1 MSMKNAAMILAT
13 ALVAVPAAAQ
23 VATNSAEFSV
33 RRPTLTTT
41 SGEFSV
47 QRPTLLSA
55 GFDWVIEGD
64 DNRNSKVDLVYR
76 RKGDSEWKQAQP
88 LLRLQNEDVNAYPG
102 GGDPLQ
108 QRSGTLLM
116 RPVLQYK
123 VPNMF
128 SGSLLNL
135 EPGTEYEAK
144 LTLTDPDGVTG
155 ATEKTAQFRT
165 RSEPQPASGGNVY
178 HVYPWNYQGE
188 KQKPAFTG
196 LWAAYYMEARHADWN
211 IASPPRVKPGDTIL
225 VHAGVYKDNPE
236 LYGDGR
242 EGEGGTEAR
251 YGTQVD
257 GTYYLT
263 VDGTPDKP
271 IVIKAAGDG
280 EVIFDGGGNA
290 VLFNVMGGDYNY
302 FEGITVRNTD
312 VAFLTGLKRI
322 TGSNGF
328 TLKSSKI
335 ENVSRGVHNEWSGS
349 KDYYIADNV
358 FLGRHPKDKLMGWAG
373 ERWSKFPGYP
383 EKITGP
389 NGSEF
394 AVKVYGQ
401 GHVVAHNYVAYWHDG
416 IDVSTYGDPD
426 DAPHGTPD
434 RMPVSIDFYNNDFD
448 NMADNCIE
456 GDGGARNIR
465 IFRNRCLNAVAGAFS
480 AQTIFGGPIYFY
492 RNVAFTAV
500 GGSMKFSITPTGILS
515 YNNTYIA
522 ENNNTGQA
530 SNVHFR
536 NNLFLSHGTTP
547 GATFGASTFT
557 NYSTSNYN
565 GFGGAKS
572 PQAFVWSSPELGV
585 VRDYSVQPLVRT
597 FASLAAYQKGNGGQD
612 RNSITIDAST
622 FEKMITPDVSDPQ
635 RVYKVDDIDFRLK
648 ARSRAID
655 AGVVLPN
662 LTDGYTGRAPDLG
675 ALEHGQPVPHYGPRR
690 SSP

>member
-1 MSMKNAAMILAT
+1 MKNISTLL
-13 ALVAVPAAAQ
+13 LVLGAVPAVAQ
-23 VATNSAEFSV
+23 VA
-33 RRPTLTTT
+33 TT

-47 QRPTLLSA
+47 ERPTLESA
-55 GFDWVIEGD
+55 GFDWVIDGD
-64 DNRNSKVDLVYR
+64 ENRNASVQLSYR
-76 RKGDSEWKQAQP
+76 RKGETDWRPAQP
-88 LLRLQNEDVNAYPG
+88 LLRLQNEDVNAFPG
-102 GGDPLQ
+102 GGDPLER
-108 QRSGTLLM
+108 RSGTMLA

-135 EPGTEYEAK
+135 EPGTDYEVR
-144 LTLTDPDGVTG
+144 LMLSDPDGVSG
-155 ATEKTAQFRT
+155 RTENTASFRT
-165 RSEPQPASGGNVY
+165 RSEPKPATGGNVY
-178 HVYPWNYQGE
+178 HVYPWNYQGQ
-188 KQKPAFTG
+188 KQQPAFTG

-211 IASPPRVKPGDTIL
+211 IASPPRVQPGDTIL
-225 VHAGVYKDNPE
+225 VHAGVYKDNPQM
-236 LYGDGR
+236 YGDGR

-290 VLFNVMGGDYNY
+290 VLFNLLGADYNY
-302 FEGITVRNTD
+302 FDGITVRNTD

-322 TGSNGF
+322 VGSNGF
-328 TLKSSKI
+328 TLRNSRI
-335 ENVSRGVHNEWSGS
+335 EDVSRGVHNEWSGS

-358 FLGRHPKDKLMGWAG
+358 FIGRHPADKLMGWNGA
-373 ERWSKFPGYP
+373 RWQNLPGYP
-383 EKITGP
+383 EKLTGP
-389 NGSEF
+389 GGSEF

-401 GHVVAHNYVAYWHDG
+401 GHVVAYNHVANWHDG

-434 RMPVSIDFYNNDFD
+434 RMPLSIDFHNNDFQ
-448 NMADNCIE
+448 NMSDNCIE

-465 IFRNRCLNAVAGAFS
+465 VFRNRCLNAVAGAFS

-515 YNNTYIA
+515 YNNTYIS

-536 NNLFLSHGTTP
+536 NNLFLSHGTTA
-547 GATFGASTFT
+547 GATFGVSTFT
-557 NYSTSNYN
+557 NYSTSDYN
-565 GFGGAKS
+565 GFGGAKN
-572 PQAFVWSSPELGV
+572 PQAFLWNSPPFDV
-585 VRDYSVQPLVRT
+585 VRDYKVQPMARPFDT
-597 FASLAAYQKGNGGQD
+597 LAAYRRGNGGQD
-612 RNSITIDAST
+612 KHSITIDAGT
-622 FEKMITPDVSDPQ
+622 FEKLPVVDEADPQ
-635 RVYKVDDIDFRLK
+635 RVYPLGDIDFRLK
-648 ARSRAID
+648 AKSKAVD
-655 AGVVLPN
+655 AGVAMPN
-662 LTDGYTGRAPDLG
+662 LTDGFAGRAPDLG
-675 ALEHGQPVPHYGPRR
+675 ALEQGQPEPHYGPRR
-690 SSP
+690 